1 MSIMTVDVFFFFN
14 DDLLTEVLLF
24 EYFNISKVLSGPLS
38 SKMTD
43 N

>member
-1 MSIMTVDVFFFFN
+1 MDVIFFLY
-14 DDLLTEVLLF
+14 DDLLNEVLLF
-24 EYFNISKVLSGPLS
+24 EYFNINKVLSGPLS